1 MFEVNGVQL
10 DFNLFEAET
19 NEAYEEAYQNTLN
32 ELEKVKEE
40 ESGAESLRIMCNAVK
55 DCFDCIFGPGTG
67 DEVCGQNSDFLKCMD
82 AYEALTDEAIRQRGI
97 LDEKIQK
104 VTTKYQGNRAQR
116 RK

>member
-1 MFEVNGVQL
+1 MFEINGVQL
-10 DFNLFEAET
+10 DFNLFDADT
-19 NEAYEEAYQNTLN
+19 YEAYKETYENTEN
-32 ELEKVKEE
+32 ELEKVGEE
-40 ESGAESLRIMCNAVK
+40 KNDAECFRIMCNAIK

-67 DEVCGQNSDFLKCMD
+67 DEVCGQNSDFLKCID